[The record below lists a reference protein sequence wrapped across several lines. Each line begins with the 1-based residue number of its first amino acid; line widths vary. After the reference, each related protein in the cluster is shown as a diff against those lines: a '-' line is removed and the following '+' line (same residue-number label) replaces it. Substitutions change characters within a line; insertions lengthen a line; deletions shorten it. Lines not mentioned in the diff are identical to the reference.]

1 MNDPKATLLRPGWC
15 DYTLIFGRK
24 KFRFVGGEARVVPTA
39 VALALRR
46 KKDVKGLLF
55 KIEDMP
61 IIVTP
66 ANAAPKLN
74 DQMPTPVVE
83 KQNGLG
89 EFRQGSLLE
98 CLSQE

>member
-1 MNDPKATLLRPGWC
+1 MNDPKATLLRSGWC
-15 DYTLIFGRK
+15 DYTLIFGKK

-46 KKDVKGLLF
+46 KKLRDGSPMF

-61 IIVTP
+61 TIVTP
-66 ANAAPKLN
+66 AKRDFPKIV
-74 DQMPTPVVE
+74 PPPVAE
-83 KQNGLG
+83 KQNELG
-89 EFRQGSLLE
+89 TFKQGSLLE